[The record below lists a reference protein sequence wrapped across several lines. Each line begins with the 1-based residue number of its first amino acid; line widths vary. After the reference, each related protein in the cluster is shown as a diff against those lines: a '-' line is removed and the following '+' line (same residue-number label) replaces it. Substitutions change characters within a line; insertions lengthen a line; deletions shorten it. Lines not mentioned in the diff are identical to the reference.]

1 MRFERGLCSL
11 VGLGQTCGYFGY
23 FLCYVTVVED
33 ELFVIADG
41 VLSVEAEAENILL
54 SRNQKE
60 AVITDFRIPFLERTF
75 EGDELYGKAKLS
87 LYSSEEAK
95 KEYFD
100 GLEGGSIISFK

>member
-1 MRFERGLCSL
+1 MP
-11 VGLGQTCGYFGY
+11 
-23 FLCYVTVVED
+23 
-33 ELFVIADG
+33 IAN
-41 VLSVEAEAENILL
+41 LKPENILL

-100 GLEGGSIISFK
+100 EAADIYALGLIYLELVTHQRLQDR